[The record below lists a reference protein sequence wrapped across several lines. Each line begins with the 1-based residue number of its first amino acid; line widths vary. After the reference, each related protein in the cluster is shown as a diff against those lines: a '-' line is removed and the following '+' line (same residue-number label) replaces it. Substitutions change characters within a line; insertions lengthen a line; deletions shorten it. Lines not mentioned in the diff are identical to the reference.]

1 MTYIFARPIVFELYG
16 AGFARPRGSPYY
28 ELRFPRVSA
37 IHEVRSVSEAAT
49 LSEIQKAA
57 KEACSWVGNEAES
70 EVDDLW
76 SRYSSASGEEMS
88 GESVDWRTR
97 QEKRWIKRLLRQER
111 SRQSRHARRR
121 SLKSPDRGVLN
132 GRVGATTTDLCPS
145 TSVVRK
151 PVSNMCTSDGPTSVR
166 TLQKSCDLDSHLP
179 SVSRD
184 FFWTSVPAGLSVRL
198 NFSPK
203 RRVTSLQSM
212 LLSFARHPHQTMVLQ
227 AVIFAEICRV
237 PDIIDT
243 VNDKLASM
251 LTARRHPNCQL
262 WLCTVSDMLDFTA
275 GAQIMQDLPPGSL
288 RRLY

>member
-1 MTYIFARPIVFELYG
+1 MTYILARPIVFELYG

-88 GESVDWRTR
+88 GESVDWRTQ
-97 QEKRWIKRLLRQER
+97 QEKRWTKRLLRQEK
-111 SRQSRHARRR
+111 SRQSRYARHS
-121 SLKSPDRGVLN
+121 SLKSPNRGVRN
-132 GRVGATTTDLCPS
+132 GRVGATTTDPFPS
-145 TSVVRK
+145 KSVVRK
-151 PVSNMCTSDGPTSVR
+151 PLSNVRKCAGPASVR

-179 SVSRD
+179 SLSPD
-184 FFWTSVPAGLSVRL
+184 FFWTSVPAEISARLSL
-198 NFSPK
+198 SPK

-212 LLSFARHPHQTMVLQ
+212 LLSFARHQHQKMVLQ
-227 AVIFAEICRV
+227 AVIFAENCRV

-251 LTARRHPNCQL
+251 LNARRHPNCQL
-262 WLCTVSDMLDFTA
+262 WLCTVSDMLDFKA
-275 GAQIMQDLPPGSL
+275 GARIMQDLPPGSL